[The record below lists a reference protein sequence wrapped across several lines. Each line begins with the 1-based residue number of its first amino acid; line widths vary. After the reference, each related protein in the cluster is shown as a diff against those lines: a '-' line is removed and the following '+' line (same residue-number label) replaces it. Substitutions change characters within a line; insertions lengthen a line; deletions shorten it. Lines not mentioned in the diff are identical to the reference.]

1 MTEVYQYKPTTP
13 IDGNWNITTLPYIPD
28 APYGDYYKIDEA
40 KKALDIQIGGSH
52 YKTGIQPWEYIEAN
66 NLDFFE
72 GNVIK
77 YVTRKKGNR
86 LEDLEKA
93 RHYIDYLIEREK
105 DGKLP
110 KTP

>member
-1 MTEVYQYKPTTP
+1 MTEVHQYNP
-13 IDGNWNITTLPYIPD
+13 IAPINGNWKLIDLHHTPV
-28 APYGDYYKIDEA
+28 APYGDYYKIEEA
-40 KKALDIQIGGSH
+40 KKSLDIQIGGSH

-66 NLDFFE
+66 KLDFFE

-77 YVTRKKGNR
+77 YVTRKKDNR

-93 RHYIDYLIEREK
+93 KHYIEYLIEREK

-110 KTP
+110 KTS

>member
-1 MTEVYQYKPTTP
+1 MFKLSQEEMKAG
-13 IDGNWNITTLPYIPD
+13 IERGKLLL
-28 APYGDYYKIDEA
+28 EA
-40 KKALDIQIGGSH
+40 HNRECRQKALDIQIGGSH

-93 RHYIDYLIEREK
+93 KHYIEYLIEREK